1 VGARRRKAERGAA
14 AVEFALLLLP
24 LMMILLGT
32 IDWGYFFFVEQL
44 VTNASREG
52 ARTGSLTPY
61 SATDPGADAK
71 AEEEAEAAANAY
83 LTAAGLDA
91 GRVTALAVAGPSVQV
106 TVSYTTGSITGFT
119 MIKGLLPARASA
131 TATMRR

>member
-1 VGARRRKAERGAA
+1 MGARRRKTERGAA
-14 AVEFALLLLP
+14 VVEFALLLP
-24 LMMILLGT
+24 VLMVILLGT

-61 SATDPGADAK
+61 AATDPAKDATAK
-71 AEEEAEAAANAY
+71 DDAEAAAKAY

-91 GRVTALAVAGPSVQV
+91 GRATVNAIAGPSVQV
-106 TVSYTTGSITGFT
+106 TVSYPTGSLTGFSL
-119 MIKGLLPARASA
+119 IKTLLPASANA
-131 TATMRR
+131 TAVMRR